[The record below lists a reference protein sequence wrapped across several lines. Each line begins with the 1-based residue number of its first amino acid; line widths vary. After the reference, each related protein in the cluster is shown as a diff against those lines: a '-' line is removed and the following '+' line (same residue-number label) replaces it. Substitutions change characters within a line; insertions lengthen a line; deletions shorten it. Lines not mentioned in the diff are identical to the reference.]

1 MNPFISALIGSVVR
15 WLITV
20 AAAQGVALSDDQAT
34 QIVSGLVALG
44 MLLWSWKQKKGSD
57 VAVKTAA
64 ATGNDPR

>member
-34 QIVSGLVALG
+34 QIVSGLIALG
-44 MLLWSWKQKKGSD
+44 MLGWSWKQKQGQAK
-57 VAVKTAA
+57 AVEKAA
-64 ATGNDPR
+64 DTGVVP